1 MPHAHILIWLQRKIQ
16 PDEIDLIISAEIPNK
31 EEDPLLYEIVSKHM
45 IHGPCGEYNSRS
57 PCMVNGKC
65 NKRFP
70 RSFTVHT
77 QSDNDGY
84 PLYRRRSP
92 EDGGHI
98 AVLGRH
104 SDTQVDN
111 RWVVPHSPV
120 LSRCF
125 SAHINVE
132 YCHSVKAIK
141 YITKYVNKGND
152 RATFTVQNDC
162 NEIEKYINGR
172 YLSTSEAFW
181 RIFELPI
188 HERYPAVIHLAVH
201 LENGQRVYFNQ
212 HNILQVLENPP
223 QTTLTGFFKLC
234 QDDDFAKTL
243 LYCEVPAFY
252 VWRNKNW
259 QRRKRGQLVAGHL
272 GVRKDAALG
281 RVYTVHPN
289 FTECYYLRLLLH
301 HIRGPTSFAML
312 KTVNSIVQPS
322 YQTACKKL
330 GLIENDEH
338 WKHTLSDAA
347 LTQSPS
353 HIRELFA
360 ILLVFCQPSD
370 PSSLWCE
377 FKEVMC
383 EDILFQ
389 KRLHED
395 NQDLPFSVD
404 VFNEGL
410 IILEDIIASFSDKRL
425 RDFGILEP
433 SRQSSD
439 YTRDTYSM
447 CDVHRYLK
455 ENLPKLV
462 PDQRTIFSAVIDS
475 VQNDNGN
482 LFFIDA
488 PGGTGKTFVINL
500 LIDKCRSERK
510 TVIAVASSGIAATLL
525 KGGRTAHS
533 TFKLPLNTTFI
544 EQATCNVSKN
554 SSIAKVFRDSVLI
567 IWDECTMSNRCH
579 IEAVDR
585 MLRDVR
591 SSSKLMGGV
600 TVVFSGDFRQT
611 LPVIAK
617 GTRADTIKA
626 SLKTSPIWQN
636 VKIMTLST
644 NMRTLLTDDSD
655 SAQFAALLLAV
666 GSGSVTNINSQN
678 ILVDHRYGHVVHTI
692 DDLIQKIYEDVQTI
706 LNKTHSWF
714 CERVILSQKMMW

>member
-1 MPHAHILIWLQRKIQ
+1 M
-16 PDEIDLIISAEIPNK
+16 
-31 EEDPLLYEIVSKHM
+31 
-45 IHGPCGEYNSRS
+45 
-57 PCMVNGKC
+57 
-65 NKRFP
+65 
-70 RSFTVHT
+70 
-77 QSDNDGY
+77 
-84 PLYRRRSP
+84 
-92 EDGGHI
+92 
-98 AVLGRH
+98 
-104 SDTQVDN
+104 
-111 RWVVPHSPV
+111 
-120 LSRCF
+120 
-125 SAHINVE
+125 
-132 YCHSVKAIK
+132 
-141 YITKYVNKGND
+141 
-152 RATFTVQNDC
+152 
-162 NEIEKYINGR
+162 
-172 YLSTSEAFW
+172 
-181 RIFELPI
+181 
-188 HERYPAVIHLAVH
+188 
-201 LENGQRVYFNQ
+201 
-212 HNILQVLENPP
+212 
-223 QTTLTGFFKLC
+223 
-234 QDDDFAKTL
+234 

-312 KTVNSIVQPS
+312 KTVYSIVQPS
-322 YQTACKKL
+322 CQTACKKL

-425 RDFGILEP
+425 CDFGILEP

-500 LIDKCRSERK
+500 LIDKYRSERK

-533 TFKLPLNTTFI
+533 TFKLSLNTTFI
-544 EQATCNVSKN
+544 EQAT
-554 SSIAKVFRDSVLI
+554 
-567 IWDECTMSNRCH
+567 
-579 IEAVDR
+579 
-585 MLRDVR
+585 
-591 SSSKLMGGV
+591 
-600 TVVFSGDFRQT
+600 
-611 LPVIAK
+611 
-617 GTRADTIKA
+617 
-626 SLKTSPIWQN
+626 
-636 VKIMTLST
+636 
-644 NMRTLLTDDSD
+644 
-655 SAQFAALLLAV
+655 
-666 GSGSVTNINSQN
+666 
-678 ILVDHRYGHVVHTI
+678 
-692 DDLIQKIYEDVQTI
+692 
-706 LNKTHSWF
+706 
-714 CERVILSQKMMW
+714 

>member
-1 MPHAHILIWLQRKIQ
+1 MTSFGCTEHKEGFYMPTFKIQGQIYHRIGSLLPTTNPGFLQVYFLSEADQMSLRQNIVPNLNPEIIQMIQSLLHTHNQYIKSFKAAIEQAPPNILDYKILIRADIIPVNYHRGCFNQPTTNEVAILLVDEYKGHRDIVLHSRNGKLQRVSELHRAYDPLQYPLIFVNGEDGYSINIPQVISGRANQNLSKKISCMQYYSYRFMVREGTVNFLLMFQQLLNQFVVDMAAKMITERLGYIKQNQKTLRAENYIHLRDAINNDANINPLNIGQQVILPSTFTGSPRYLHEKTQDAMTYVRHHGRPDLFITMTCNPEWPEIRHELYVGQNPHDRHDIISRVFHLKYQNLMNLITKNHIFGATVCHMSTIEWQKRGLPHAHILIWLQRKIQ

-322 YQTACKKL
+322 YQTACR
-330 GLIENDEH
+330 N
-338 WKHTLSDAA
+338 W
-347 LTQSPS
+347 
-353 HIRELFA
+353 
-360 ILLVFCQPSD
+360 
-370 PSSLWCE
+370 
-377 FKEVMC
+377 
-383 EDILFQ
+383 
-389 KRLHED
+389 
-395 NQDLPFSVD
+395 
-404 VFNEGL
+404 
-410 IILEDIIASFSDKRL
+410 AS
-425 RDFGILEP
+425 
-433 SRQSSD
+433 
-439 YTRDTYSM
+439 
-447 CDVHRYLK
+447 
-455 ENLPKLV
+455 
-462 PDQRTIFSAVIDS
+462 
-475 VQNDNGN
+475 
-482 LFFIDA
+482 
-488 PGGTGKTFVINL
+488 
-500 LIDKCRSERK
+500 
-510 TVIAVASSGIAATLL
+510 
-525 KGGRTAHS
+525 
-533 TFKLPLNTTFI
+533 
-544 EQATCNVSKN
+544 
-554 SSIAKVFRDSVLI
+554 
-567 IWDECTMSNRCH
+567 
-579 IEAVDR
+579 
-585 MLRDVR
+585 
-591 SSSKLMGGV
+591 
-600 TVVFSGDFRQT
+600 
-611 LPVIAK
+611 
-617 GTRADTIKA
+617 
-626 SLKTSPIWQN
+626 
-636 VKIMTLST
+636 
-644 NMRTLLTDDSD
+644 
-655 SAQFAALLLAV
+655 
-666 GSGSVTNINSQN
+666 
-678 ILVDHRYGHVVHTI
+678 
-692 DDLIQKIYEDVQTI
+692 
-706 LNKTHSWF
+706 
-714 CERVILSQKMMW
+714 